1 MENPLLVLS
10 RFRYPGLVKAS
21 PTFCSDSKR
30 KKEMRQSLCEEML
43 LELTSGKCA
52 LIPFP
57 FVFKNESNFDCA
69 GNIRVARKASKE
81 FHTKIHKVFPF
92 FRSVDDFIAKHGLQC
107 VLSDPISRI
116 FCVLCV
122 KFLCDLACHSYVA
135 CAIKI

>member
-69 GNIRVARKASKE
+69 GNIRVASKVTKE
-81 FHTKIHKVFPF
+81 FHTK
-92 FRSVDDFIAKHGLQC
+92 DAKSTSQESGHLNLTITYPRKSLLFL
-107 VLSDPISRI
+107 VL
-116 FCVLCV
+116 LL
-122 KFLCDLACHSYVA
+122 FLICFSF
-135 CAIKI
+135 